1 MRRDATQAR
10 RSGRPKGGREGG
22 FTLLEMMIVIA
33 IIGIILG
40 ASIALLGL
48 FFKGESVRQAS
59 SIVAQGVAEAKQW
72 AAKEHAY
79 FFLVFSKTGEEGTIE
94 IHRDANKDGVYQ
106 GDQDVR
112 TPDADPAVEGK
123 WADLPKFVVFET
135 APRWIS
141 FAPSGYLGFA
151 PGFNE
156 VQASTF
162 DMIHNGSNPN
172 PVGDVVVKVNNRNY
186 RVCMDLDKATGK
198 VRRSHFL
205 GEE

>member
-1 MRRDATQAR
+1 MMKTAVAR
-10 RSGRPKGGREGG
+10 EAAARPGRREGG

-40 ASIALLGL
+40 ATIALLGL
-48 FFKGESVRQAS
+48 IFKGESVRKAAA
-59 SIVAQGVAEAKQW
+59 IVSQGVAEAKGW

-79 FFLVFSKTGEEGTIE
+79 FFLVFAKQGEEGTIE

-106 GDQDVR
+106 GDQDVK

-123 WADLPKFVVFET
+123 WADLPKFVIFEK
-135 APRWIS
+135 APNWIS
-141 FAPSGYLGFA
+141 FAPSGYIAFA

-162 DMIHNGSNPN
+162 DAVHNGSNPN
-172 PVGDVVVKVNNRNY
+172 PIGDVVVKVMNRDF

-205 GEE
+205 AEKE

>member
-1 MRRDATQAR
+1 MRRREAPAR
-10 RSGRPKGGREGG
+10 RSGRPQGGREGG

-48 FFKGESVRQAS
+48 MFKGESVRQAS
-59 SIVAQGVAEAKQW
+59 SIVAQGVAECKQW

-79 FFLVFSKTGEEGTIE
+79 FFLVFSKQGDEGTIE
-94 IHRDANKDGVYQ
+94 IHRDNNKDGVYQ
-106 GDQDVR
+106 GDQDVK

-123 WADLPKFVVFET
+123 WADLPKFVIFET
-135 APRWIS
+135 APNWIS

-151 PGFNE
+151 PGYNE

-162 DMIHNGSNPN
+162 DAIHAGAKPN
-172 PVGDVVVKVNNRNY
+172 PIGDVVVKVTNRNF

-205 GEE
+205 AEE

>member
-1 MRRDATQAR
+1 MTKDARRD
-10 RSGRPKGGREGG
+10 GG

-40 ASIALLGL
+40 ASVALLGL

-59 SIVAQGVAEAKQW
+59 AIVAQGVAEAKQW
-72 AAKEHAY
+72 AAKERVY
-79 FFLVFSKTGEEGTIE
+79 FFLVFSKEGEEGTIE
-94 IHRDANKDGVYQ
+94 IHRDANKDGIYQ
-106 GDQDVR
+106 GDQDVK

-123 WADLPKFVVFET
+123 WADLPKFVIFERS
-135 APRWIS
+135 PKWIS
-141 FAPSGYLGFA
+141 FAPSGYMGFS

-156 VQASTF
+156 MQASSF
-162 DMIHNGSNPN
+162 DAVHAGSNPN
-172 PVGDVVVKVNNRNY
+172 PVGDVVVKVTNRNF

-205 GEE
+205 GEN